1 MNSSVF
7 AKTMKNVRK
16 HRYIKLATTD
26 KRRNQSVSEPN
37 YYTSKYFSEN
47 LTAIEIKKTKVKMNK
62 PVYLAMSILDIS
74 KTLMYEF
81 WYDYIKLN
89 YGDRAKL
96 CQTDTDSF
104 IIHIITEGFDK
115 DIAGGIE
122 ICFDTSN
129 YDEND
134 NRLLPIGK
142 IKKNRSF

>member
-47 LTAIEIKKTKVKMNK
+47 LTAIEIEKTKVNMNK

-96 CQTDTDSF
+96 C
-104 IIHIITEGFDK
+104 
-115 DIAGGIE
+115 
-122 ICFDTSN
+122 
-129 YDEND
+129 
-134 NRLLPIGK
+134 
-142 IKKNRSF
+142 